1 MTYIPYTSRMKWTD
15 SKKWHE
21 EQMRDPLYRKEYE
34 ALEVEFDLIRQVLN
48 RRIKLDMSQA
58 ELAHKMKSD
67 QATLSR
73 LESGNFNPSIK
84 FLKRLAT
91 ALDSKLKVSFV

>member
-1 MTYIPYTSRMKWTD
+1 
-15 SKKWHE
+15 
-21 EQMRDPLYRKEYE
+21 MRDPLYRKEYE

>member
-1 MTYIPYTSRMKWTD
+1 MTYMPYTSNMKWID
-15 SKKWHE
+15 SQKWHE
-21 EQMRDPLYRKEYE
+21 EQMRDPAYRKEYE
-34 ALEVEFDLIRQVLN
+34 ALEVEFDLIRQVLDK
-48 RRIKLDMSQA
+48 RIKLDMSQA
-58 ELAHKMKSD
+58 ELARKMKSD

>member
-1 MTYIPYTSRMKWTD
+1 MKWTD

-21 EQMRDPLYRKEYE
+21 EQMRDPLYRKKYE